1 MALRIVLVLAVLSCF
16 ASAQRMVFEDPS
28 SSDGVVVESSDPS
41 VVDPNVDTRLFHG
54 GSLLGGLLGGIKQKE
69 ICSANCGPGN
79 PALSYQCCSYGY
91 SQCCY
96 GNAGGFGGKFLLIN
110 PRFFYSRLSR
120 LIAWNTNHSLPLMSN
135 LMVQSNTERVFRY
148 SHSSDPIKSQINYQK
163 KRDVVYLQLPSH
175 VKPICC

>member
-120 LIAWNTNHSLPLMSN
+120 LIA
-135 LMVQSNTERVFRY
+135 
-148 SHSSDPIKSQINYQK
+148 
-163 KRDVVYLQLPSH
+163 
-175 VKPICC
+175 